1 MERFAL
7 IWSNINFKLSHF
19 MKKFLL
25 SMLSLFAVAS
35 VWAQVPFKVT
45 TIENGEFAEGT
56 TWYTMAIGEGAKLI
70 KDNAGEEYIT
80 LGSALATGA
89 DEELWC
95 FVGNATDGYS
105 VYNKQAG
112 AGKVLASKTEMS
124 AISGYGGTGG
134 STYPTMQDA
143 ENLPSGYVGR
153 WDFSVSDKIAD
164 VDGYFMKIHGTNY
177 AVNNFGGIGKLAFWA
192 EGADAGSTVVFT
204 AAETSVEVLAS
215 TGSFTASNANGT
227 WHSKW
232 ESSVVNGFVLSTNA
246 NNMTTSGDYIAG
258 YSGLSGTSTYTLT
271 APEGMV
277 VYAYSF
283 DYVNTNNDGSYSL
296 TLTAEGGTYTSSATA
311 QHLSVEVAEPARMVS
326 FSQSGA
332 NKGITFSNFIVY
344 MKLDVRT
351 PEPSVDVFKT
361 TPATIPYRIP
371 AITTASNGNIIAVAD
386 YRHSRADIG
395 MATNGRIDIRARI
408 SKDNGETWGDIFDV
422 IQGKGAAGIDPSNN
436 DMYVGFGDPAIVAD
450 RESNRVLLIT
460 CSGNVS
466 FPNGQRNNHQGIAH
480 FYSEDNGETWSIP
493 VDRSEHIYAQF
504 DNTQHGPVRAMFVGS
519 GKISQSQYIKVGDY
533 YRIYCAVLVKNV
545 NGTHVNFVLYSDN
558 FGESWTVLGGGE
570 VSPIPS
576 GGDEPKAEELPDGSV
591 IISSRTSGGRIYNIF
606 SYTNSAKAEG
616 SWGVATYSNANN
628 NGTVAVNNST
638 NGEILFVPARRTAD
652 NQQVYLALQSV
663 PLGSGRANVGIYYKE
678 LETLA
683 DFVSPEVF
691 AADWDGRHQ
700 ASYLSGAYS
709 TMCLQKDNNIG
720 FLYEEDTYGGNG
732 GYTIVYKNYSI
743 EYLTDGAYVYDA
755 TADRTA
761 VVAAGLDSKLASF
774 DTDAPAYVGTVDG
787 SALSTVSELIEAYKA
802 TPSYEAYEAINAAI
816 ANLPR
821 VEVEAGK
828 WYRIRNT
835 ERSGATLYLNP
846 EASRVSTAESN
857 VKNANQLFSFVP
869 TGNNKEFYLY
879 NGNYQYMLGPLGAN
893 ETQPVVT
900 TDEAAAGKWTISSS
914 ADGKSSIICQNKTG
928 SNTGLHLAGDNVR
941 LVPWTNNAPAS
952 LWYIEPVD
960 EFEVSIDG
968 FAAVCLPFAMVVP
981 EGVVAYTV
989 GAAQE
994 IDGTVVAPL
1003 AEYGDGVVAAG
1014 VPVVLAAENGLYSI
1028 GIAADA
1034 AEFDGE
1040 NRLGGVLKS
1049 ANVNGSNIYTLNGNA
1064 FVKRSAASGNISA
1077 NTAYYTADS
1086 EAASIALQK
1095 GISTSIENIATEGGN
1110 VKFYDLKGNLVES
1123 PERGIYV
1130 TSEGKKVLVF

>member
-1 MERFAL
+1 
-7 IWSNINFKLSHF
+7 
-19 MKKFLL
+19 MKKTFTFI
-25 SMLSLFAVAS
+25 LSLFAVAS
-35 VWAQVPFKVT
+35 VWAQVPFKAT

-56 TWYTMAIGEGAKLI
+56 TWYTMGIGEGAKLI
-70 KDNAGEEYIT
+70 KDNEGAEFIT
-80 LGSALATGA
+80 LGTSMPKGTH
-89 DEELWC
+89 DELWC
-95 FVGNATDGYS
+95 FVGNETDGYA

-112 AGKVLASKTEMS
+112 PSKVLASKKTMS
-124 AISGYGGTGG
+124 AIAGYGGTGG

-143 ENLPSGYVGR
+143 SDLPEGYVGR
-153 WDFSVSDKIAD
+153 WDFAASNKIAD
-164 VDGYFMKIHGTNY
+164 VNGYFMRIHGTNY

-192 EGADAGSTVVFT
+192 EGADAGSTIVFT
-204 AAETSVEVLAS
+204 AAETSTEILAS
-215 TGSFTASNANGT
+215 NGNFTASNANGT

-232 ESSVVNGFVLSTNA
+232 ESSVLAGFSLSANA

-258 YSGLSGTSTYTLT
+258 YSGQSGTCTYTLT

-277 VYAYSF
+277 VKGYSF
-283 DYVNTNNDGSYSL
+283 DYANTNNDGSYEL
-296 TLTAEGGTYTSSATA
+296 TLSVEGGTYTSSAEV

-326 FSQSGA
+326 FTQAGA
-332 NKGITFSNFIVY
+332 NKGITYSNFVVQ
-344 MKLDVRT
+344 MGLDIRT

-371 AITTASNGNIIAVAD
+371 AITTASNGYIIAVAD

-408 SKDNGETWGDIFDV
+408 SKDNGATWGDIFDV
-422 IQGKGAAGIDPSNN
+422 IQGKGAAGVDPSNN

-466 FPNGQRNNHQGIAH
+466 FPSGTRNNHQGIAH
-480 FYSEDNGETWSIP
+480 FYSEDCGENWSTP

-504 DNTQHGPVRAMFVGS
+504 DNTSHGPVRAMFVGS

-545 NGTHVNFVLYSDN
+545 NSTHVNFVLYSDN

-606 SYTNSAKAEG
+606 SYTDSKKAEG
-616 SWGVATYSNANN
+616 TWGTAQYSNASN
-628 NGTVAVNNST
+628 NGTIAVNNST
-638 NGEILFVPARRTAD
+638 NGEILLVPAKRTAD
-652 NQQVYLALQSV
+652 DKKVYLAFQSV

-683 DFVSPEVF
+683 DFVTPQAI

-709 TMCLQKDNNIG
+709 TMCLQHDNNIG

-732 GYTIVYKNYSI
+732 GYTIVYKNYSV
-743 EYLTDGAYVYDA
+743 EYLTDSAYVYDA
-755 TADRTA
+755 DVDKTAI
-761 VVAAGLDSKLASF
+761 VAAGLDSKLDAF
-774 DTDAPAYVGTVDG
+774 DTDAPAYVGVADKNSVD
-787 SALSTVSELIEAYKA
+787 AISELIEAYKSA
-802 TPSYEAYEAINAAI
+802 PSYEAYEAINAAI
-816 ANLPR
+816 ANLPKL
-821 VEVEAGK
+821 EVEAGK

-835 ERSGATLYLNP
+835 ERSSATLYLNP
-846 EASRVSTAESN
+846 EASRVSTAKSN
-857 VKNANQLFSFVP
+857 VENANQLFSFIP
-869 TGNNKEFYLY
+869 TGNEKEYYLY
-879 NGNYQYMLGPLGAN
+879 NGNFQYYLGPLGAN
-893 ETQPVVT
+893 ETQPAVLTET
-900 TDEAAAGKWTISSS
+900 TSAGKWKISST

-960 EFEVSIDG
+960 EFELAIDG
-968 FAAVCLPFAMVVP
+968 FVAVRMPFTMTLP
-981 EGVVAYTV
+981 EGVVAYTA
-989 GAAQE
+989 GTAQE
-994 IDGTVVAPL
+994 VEGVTVAPL
-1003 AEYGDGVVAAG
+1003 TEYGKEVVAAG
-1014 VPVVLAAENGLYSI
+1014 IPVILAAENGTYTI
-1028 GIAADA
+1028 GVGDTADTF
-1034 AEFDGE
+1034 EGD
-1040 NRLGGVLKS
+1040 NQLQGVLKS
-1049 ANVNGSNIYTLNGNA
+1049 KSVSGSNVYTLSGEA
-1064 FVKRSAASGNISA
+1064 FVKRASASGTIKA

-1086 EAASIALQK
+1086 EAASIELKK
-1095 GISTSIENIATEGGN
+1095 GETTSIEGVA
-1110 VKFYDLKGNLVES
+1110 VKNGQTRFYDLKGNHVEK
-1123 PERGIYV
+1123 PARGIYV
-1130 TSEGKKVLVF
+1130 TSEGKKVLVK

>member
-1 MERFAL
+1 
-7 IWSNINFKLSHF
+7 
-19 MKKFLL
+19 MKKTFTLL
-25 SMLSLFAVAS
+25 LSLFVAAGA
-35 VWAQVPFKVT
+35 WAQVPFKVT

-56 TWYTMAIGEGAKLI
+56 TWYTMGIGEGAKLI
-70 KDNAGEEYIT
+70 KDNAGADYIT
-80 LGSALATGA
+80 LGISTPKGN
-89 DEELWC
+89 DDELWC
-95 FVGNATDGYS
+95 FVGNDTDGYA

-112 AGKVLASKTEMS
+112 TSKVLASKTTMS

-143 ENLPSGYVGR
+143 TNLPSGYVGR
-153 WDFSVSDKIAD
+153 WDFAASNKIAD
-164 VDGYFMKIHGTNY
+164 VNGYFMRIHGTNY

-192 EGADAGSTVVFT
+192 EGADAGSTIVFT
-204 AAETSVEVLAS
+204 AAETSLEILAS
-215 TGSFTASNANGT
+215 AGSFTASNANGT

-232 ESSVVNGFVLSTNA
+232 ESNVLAGFSLSANA

-258 YSGLSGTSTYTLT
+258 YSGQSGTCTYTLT

-277 VYAYSF
+277 VTGYSF
-283 DYVNTNNDGSYSL
+283 DYVNTNNDGSYAL
-296 TLTAEGGTYTSSATA
+296 TLNAEGKSYTSSATS
-311 QHLSVEVAEPARMVS
+311 QHLDVEVAEPARMVS
-326 FSQSGA
+326 FSQTGA
-332 NKGITFSNFIVY
+332 NKGITYSNFIVY
-344 MKLDVRT
+344 MKLDIRT
-351 PEPSVDVFKT
+351 PEPSVDVFTT

-371 AITTASNGNIIAVAD
+371 AITTARNGNIIAVAD

-422 IQGKGAAGIDPSNN
+422 IQGKGADGIDASNN

-450 RESNRVLLIT
+450 RESDRVLLIT

-480 FYSEDNGETWSIP
+480 FYSEDCGEKWSAP

-545 NGTHVNFVLYSDN
+545 NSTHVNFVLYSDN
-558 FGESWTVLGGGE
+558 FGDSWTVLGGGE

-606 SYTNSAKAEG
+606 SYTDSKKAEG
-616 SWGVATYSNANN
+616 SWGTAQYSNASN
-628 NGTVAVNNST
+628 NGTIAVNNST
-638 NGEILFVPARRTAD
+638 NGEILFVPAKRKAD
-652 NQQVYLALQSV
+652 DKKVYIALQSV

-683 DFVSPEVF
+683 DFVSPQAI

-743 EYLTDGAYVYDA
+743 EYITDSAYVYDA
-755 TADRTA
+755 DVDRTA
-761 VVAAGLDSKLASF
+761 IVAAGLESKLDAF
-774 DTDAPAYVGTVDG
+774 DADVPAYVGTADKSSVN
-787 SALSTVSELIEAYKA
+787 AISELIEAYKTA
-802 TPSYEAYEAINAAI
+802 PSYEAYEAINAAI

-821 VEVEAGK
+821 LEVEEGK

-835 ERSGATLYLNP
+835 ERSSATLYLNP
-846 EASRVSTAESN
+846 EASRVSAAASN
-857 VKNANQLFSFVP
+857 ASNANQLFSFVP
-869 TGNNKEFYLY
+869 TGNEKEYYLY
-879 NGNYQYMLGPLGAN
+879 NGNFQYYLGPLGAN
-893 ETQPVVT
+893 ETEPIVT
-900 TDEAAAGKWTISSS
+900 TDKTAAGKWKISST

-952 LWYIEPVD
+952 LWYIEPVN
-960 EFEVSIDG
+960 EFELQIDEYI
-968 FAAVCLPFAMVVP
+968 AVCMPFTMTIP
-981 EGVVAYTV
+981 EGVIAYTAGV
-989 GAAQE
+989 AEE
-994 IDGTVVAPL
+994 IDGVTVAPL
-1003 AEYGDGVVAAG
+1003 TEYGKGVVAAG
-1014 VPVVLAAENGLYSI
+1014 IPVILAAENGTYII
-1028 GIAADA
+1028 GVGDT
-1034 AEFDGE
+1034 AEPYEGE
-1040 NRLGGVLKS
+1040 NMLGGVLKS
-1049 ANVNGSNIYTLNGNA
+1049 KSVSGSNVYILNGNV
-1064 FVKRSAASGNISA
+1064 FEKRTSSTGTMPA
-1077 NTAYYTADS
+1077 NMAYYTADS
-1086 EAASIALQK
+1086 EAASIALKK
-1095 GISTSIENIATEGGN
+1095 GEPTSIGSIATEN
-1110 VKFYDLKGNLVES
+1110 AELKFYDLKGNRVEK
-1123 PERGIYV
+1123 PVRGIYV
-1130 TSEGKKVLVF
+1130 TSEGKKVLVK

>member
-1 MERFAL
+1 
-7 IWSNINFKLSHF
+7 
-19 MKKFLL
+19 MKKTFTFL
-25 SMLSLFAVAS
+25 LSLFAVAS

-56 TWYTMAIGEGAKLI
+56 TWYTMGIGDGAKLI
-70 KDNAGEEYIT
+70 KDNGDAEFIT
-80 LGSALATGA
+80 LGSALVTGA

-95 FVGNATDGYS
+95 FVGNEADGYA

-112 AGKVLASKTEMS
+112 ATKVLASSTTMGS
-124 AISGYGGTGG
+124 LAGYGGTGG

-143 ENLPSGYVGR
+143 SDLPEGYVGR
-153 WDFSVSDKIAD
+153 WDFAASDKIAD

-192 EGADAGSTVVFT
+192 EGADAGSTIVFT
-204 AAETSVEVLAS
+204 AAETSTEIIAS
-215 TGSFTASNANGT
+215 NGRFTASNANGT

-232 ESSVVNGFVLSTNA
+232 ESSVLAGFSLSANA

-258 YSGLSGTSTYTLT
+258 YSGLSGTCTYTLT

-277 VYAYSF
+277 VVGYSF
-283 DYVNTNNDGSYSL
+283 DFVNTNNDGSYAL
-296 TLTAEGGTYTSSATA
+296 TLTAEGKNYTSSATS
-311 QHLSVEVAEPARMVS
+311 QHLDVEVAEPARMVS
-326 FSQSGA
+326 FSQTGA
-332 NKGITFSNFIVY
+332 NKGITYSNFIVH

-351 PEPSVDVFKT
+351 PEPSVDVFTT
-361 TPATIPYRIP
+361 TPSTIPYRIP

-395 MATNGRIDIRARI
+395 MAKNGRIDIRARI
-408 SKDNGETWGDIFDV
+408 SKDNGATWGDIFDV
-422 IQGKGAAGIDPSNN
+422 IQGKGAAGVDPSNN

-466 FPNGQRNNHQGIAH
+466 FPSGTRNNHQGIAH
-480 FYSEDNGETWSIP
+480 FYSEDNGETWSVP

-504 DNTQHGPVRAMFVGS
+504 DNTSHGPVRAMFVGS

-545 NGTHVNFVLYSDN
+545 NSTHVNFVLYSDN
-558 FGESWTVLGGGE
+558 FGENWTVLGGGE

-606 SYTNSAKAEG
+606 SYTDSKNAEG
-616 SWGVATYSNANN
+616 SWGTAQYSNANN
-628 NGTVAVNNST
+628 NGTIAVNNST
-638 NGEILFVPARRTAD
+638 NGEILFVPAKRTAD
-652 NQQVYLALQSV
+652 DKKVYLAFQSV

-683 DFVSPEVF
+683 DFVTPQAI

-709 TMCLQKDNNIG
+709 TMCLQHDNNIG

-732 GYTIVYKNYSI
+732 GYTIVYKNYSV
-743 EYLTDGAYVYDA
+743 EYLTDSAYVYDA
-755 TADRTA
+755 DVDKTAI
-761 VVAAGLDSKLASF
+761 VAAGLDSKLDAF
-774 DTDAPAYVGTVDG
+774 DADAPAYVGTADKNSVD
-787 SALSTVSELIEAYKA
+787 ALGALIDAYKTA
-802 TPSYEAYEAINAAI
+802 PSYEAYEAINEAI
-816 ANLPR
+816 ANLPKL
-821 VEVEAGK
+821 EVEAGK

-835 ERSGATLYLNP
+835 ERSSATLYLNP
-846 EASRVSTAESN
+846 EANRVSTAKSN
-857 VKNANQLFSFVP
+857 VDNANQLFSFVP
-869 TGNNKEFYLY
+869 TGNDKEYYLY
-879 NGNYQYMLGPLGAN
+879 NGNFEYYLGPLGAN
-893 ETQPVVT
+893 ETVPAVLT
-900 TDEAAAGKWTISSS
+900 ETASAGKWKISST

-952 LWYIEPVD
+952 LWYIEPVE
-960 EFEVSIDG
+960 EFELTIDG
-968 FAAVCLPFAMVVP
+968 FAAVCMPFAMTIPQDVI
-981 EGVVAYTV
+981 AYTA

-994 IDGTVVAPL
+994 IDGVIVAPL
-1003 AEYGDGVVAAG
+1003 TEYGSGIVAAG
-1014 VPVVLAAENGLYSI
+1014 VPVILAAENGTYAI
-1028 GIAADA
+1028 GVG
-1034 AEFDGE
+1034 GE
-1040 NRLGGVLKS
+1040 AVAPESDNLLGGVLKS
-1049 ANVNGSNIYTLNGNA
+1049 KSVSGSDVYTLNNGE
-1064 FVKRSAASGNISA
+1064 FVKRTASSGTIAANA
-1077 NTAYYTADS
+1077 AYYTADS
-1086 EAASIALQK
+1086 EATSIALQK
-1095 GISTSIENIATEGGN
+1095 GEATSIDAIAADGN
-1110 VKFYDLKGNLVES
+1110 VKFYDLKGNRVEK
-1123 PERGIYV
+1123 PVRGIYV
-1130 TSEGKKVLVF
+1130 TSEGVKVLVY

>member
-1 MERFAL
+1 
-7 IWSNINFKLSHF
+7 
-19 MKKFLL
+19 MKKTFTFL
-25 SMLSLFAVAS
+25 LSLFAVAS

-56 TWYTMAIGEGAKLI
+56 TWYTMGIGDGAKLI
-70 KDNAGEEYIT
+70 KDNAGAEFIT
-80 LGSALATGA
+80 LGSALVTGA

-95 FVGNATDGYS
+95 FVGNDTDGYA

-112 AGKVLASKTEMS
+112 ATKVLASKKTMS
-124 AISGYGGTGG
+124 TLAGYGGTGG

-143 ENLPSGYVGR
+143 SALPEGYVGR
-153 WDFSVSDKIAD
+153 WDFSTSDKIAD
-164 VDGYFMKIHGTNY
+164 VDGYFMKIHGTDY

-192 EGADAGSTVVFT
+192 EGADAGSTIVFT
-204 AAETSVEVLAS
+204 AAETSTEILAS
-215 TGSFTASNANGT
+215 NGRFTASNANGT

-232 ESSVVNGFVLSTNA
+232 ESSVLAGFSLSANA

-258 YSGLSGTSTYTLT
+258 YSGLSGTCTYTLT

-277 VYAYSF
+277 VVGYSF
-283 DYVNTNNDGSYSL
+283 DFVNTNNDGSYAL
-296 TLTAEGGTYTSSATA
+296 TLTAEGKSYTSSATS
-311 QHLSVEVAEPARMVS
+311 QHLDVEVAEPARMVS
-326 FSQSGA
+326 FSQTGA
-332 NKGITFSNFIVY
+332 NKGITYSNFIVH

-351 PEPSVDVFKT
+351 PEPSVDVFTT

-371 AITTASNGNIIAVAD
+371 AIATASNGNIIAVAD

-408 SKDNGETWGDIFDV
+408 SKDNGATWGDIFDV

-466 FPNGQRNNHQGIAH
+466 FPSGTRNNHQGIAH
-480 FYSEDNGETWSIP
+480 FYSEDNGETWSTP
-493 VDRSEHIYAQF
+493 VDREAHIYAQF
-504 DNTQHGPVRAMFVGS
+504 DASQQYKAAAMFVGS

-533 YRIYCAVLVKNV
+533 YRIYCAVLVKTQSSGN
-545 NGTHVNFVLYSDN
+545 VNFVLYSDN
-558 FGESWTVLGGGE
+558 FGENWTVLGG
-570 VSPIPS
+570 VDISPIPS

-606 SYTNSAKAEG
+606 SYTDSKKAEG
-616 SWGVATYSNANN
+616 TWGTAQYSNANN

-638 NGEILFVPARRTAD
+638 NGEILFVPAKRTAD
-652 NQQVYLALQSV
+652 DKKVYLAFQSV

-683 DFVSPEVF
+683 DFVTPQAI

-732 GYTIVYKNYSI
+732 GYTIVYKNYSV
-743 EYLTDGAYVYDA
+743 EYLTDSAYVYDA
-755 TADRTA
+755 DVDKTAI
-761 VVAAGLDSKLASF
+761 VAAGLDSKLDAF
-774 DTDAPAYVGTVDG
+774 DSDAPAYVGAPDKNSVD
-787 SALSTVSELIEAYKA
+787 ALGALIEAYKTA
-802 TPSYEAYEAINAAI
+802 PSYEAYEAINAAI
-816 ANLPR
+816 ANLPKL
-821 VEVEAGK
+821 EVEAGK

-835 ERSGATLYLNP
+835 ERSSASLYLNP
-846 EASRVSTAESN
+846 EASRVSTATSN
-857 VKNANQLFSFVP
+857 VSNANQLFSFVP
-869 TGNNKEFYLY
+869 TGNEKEYYLY
-879 NGNYQYMLGPLGAN
+879 NGNFEYYLGPLGAN
-893 ETQPVVT
+893 ETQPAVLT
-900 TDEAAAGKWTISSS
+900 EATSAGKWKISST

-952 LWYIEPVD
+952 LWYIEPVN
-960 EFEVSIDG
+960 EFELTIDG
-968 FAAVCLPFAMVVP
+968 FAAVCMPFAMTLP
-981 EGVVAYTV
+981 EGVVAYTA

-994 IDGTVVAPL
+994 VEGVTVAPL
-1003 AEYGDGVVAAG
+1003 AEYGSGVVAAG
-1014 VPVVLAAENGLYSI
+1014 VPVILAAENATYAI
-1028 GIAADA
+1028 GVGGEVAAS
-1034 AEFDGE
+1034 EGE
-1040 NRLGGVLKS
+1040 NLLAGVLKS
-1049 ANVNGSNIYTLNGNA
+1049 KSVSGSNVYTLNNGE
-1064 FVKRSAASGNISA
+1064 FVKRTASSGTVAA
-1077 NTAYYTADS
+1077 NTAYYTSDS
-1086 EAASIALQK
+1086 EAASIVLQK
-1095 GISTSIENIATEGGN
+1095 GEATSIGAVKTDSE
-1110 VKFYDLKGNLVES
+1110 VKFYDLKGNRVEN
-1123 PERGIYV
+1123 PVRGIYV
-1130 TSEGKKVLVF
+1130 TSDGQKVLVK